1 VTSLPRV
8 LRSFWTWLVVA
19 VLFFATVV
27 IAHPAQ
33 STDAS
38 RIAHL
43 ETVVKCPSCEDLS
56 VAPSNSESSV
66 AIRAEIARLVH
77 QGDSDNQV
85 LATLEAQYGST
96 ILLAPGISGLTI
108 LLITVPIAVLLGGVV
123 IYARLAR
130 RKT

>member
-1 VTSLPRV
+1 MSPQRI

-19 VLFFATVV
+19 GLFFAAVV

-33 STDAS
+33 NTYAT

-56 VAPSNSESSV
+56 VAQSNSESSV
-66 AIRAEIARLVH
+66 AIRAEIARLVR
-77 QGDSDNQV
+77 QGESDNQV

-108 LLITVPIAVLLGGVV
+108 LLITVPLVVLVSGVI

-130 RKT
+130 KKT